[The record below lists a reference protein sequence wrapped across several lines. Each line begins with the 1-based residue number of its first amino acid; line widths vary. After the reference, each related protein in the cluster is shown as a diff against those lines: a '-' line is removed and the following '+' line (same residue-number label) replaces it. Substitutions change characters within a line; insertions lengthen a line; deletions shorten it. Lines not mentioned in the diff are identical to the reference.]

1 MDIETSTCISV
12 EHLQLL
18 QSLSETYTM
27 PIRTIVS
34 SMISFAAE
42 SNQTQ
47 TPKNIN
53 FLIPPLKQLPK
64 LLHYLKLY
72 FLNSLI

>member
-42 SNQTQ
+42 SNTWSCINISGMQ
-47 TPKNIN
+47 KNAIN
-53 FLIPPLKQLPK
+53 FLR
-64 LLHYLKLY
+64 H
-72 FLNSLI
+72 